1 MHMYITN
8 TSLDVNERII
18 YISLKNKTFFKFED
32 GLSKYHQKNDNFELA

>member
-18 YISLKNKTFFKFED
+18 YISLKNKFED